1 METGSV
7 FFLFTTGVSTSNF
20 QSHQSTL
27 SSQNRDP
34 TKLVR
39 SCERRDCLKVLNLAL
54 RNQSHLLVYVRGYA
68 QTDYGL

>member
-7 FFLFTTGVSTSNF
+7 FLLFTTGVSANNF
-20 QSHQSTL
+20 QSHQITL
-27 SSQNRDP
+27 SDQNRDP

-39 SCERRDCLKVLNLAL
+39 SCERRDRLKVPNRAL
-54 RNQSHLLVYVRGYA
+54 RNESHLLVYARGRA

>member
-7 FFLFTTGVSTSNF
+7 FFIFIAGVSTSNF
-20 QSHQSTL
+20 QPHQSTL
-27 SSQNRDP
+27 SSQNRDA

-39 SCERRDCLKVLNLAL
+39 SCEQWDRLKVPNRAL
-54 RNQSHLLVYVRGYA
+54 QKESHLLVYTRGHA

>member
-20 QSHQSTL
+20 QPHQSTL

-39 SCERRDCLKVLNLAL
+39 SCERRDCLKVLNLAI
-54 RNQSHLLVYVRGYA
+54 RNQSHLLVYARGRA

>member
-7 FFLFTTGVSTSNF
+7 LFIFTAGVSTSNF
-20 QSHQSTL
+20 QPHQSTL
-27 SSQNRDP
+27 SSQNRDL

-39 SCERRDCLKVLNLAL
+39 SCERWDRLKVPNRAL
-54 RNQSHLLVYVRGYA
+54 QKESHLLVHVRGHA

>member
-7 FFLFTTGVSTSNF
+7 FFIFTAGVSTSNF
-20 QSHQSTL
+20 QPHQSTL

-39 SCERRDCLKVLNLAL
+39 SCERWDRLKVLNRAL
-54 RNQSHLLVYVRGYA
+54 QESHLLVYARGHA